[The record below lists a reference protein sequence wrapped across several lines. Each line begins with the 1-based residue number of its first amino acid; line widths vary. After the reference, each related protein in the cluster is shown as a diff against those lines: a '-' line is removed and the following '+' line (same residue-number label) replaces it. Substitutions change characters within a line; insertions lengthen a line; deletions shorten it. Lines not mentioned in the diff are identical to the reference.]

1 MGFGPSLCFGI
12 LRVLVVLQF
21 IFYNTIQHIKI
32 IQFQKFTV
40 TLQQPKGTK
49 YGQLFPLS

>member
-12 LRVLVVLQF
+12 YFLVVLQF

-32 IQFQKFTV
+32 IQFKNLQSLCSNQKG
-40 TLQQPKGTK
+40 LK
-49 YGQLFPLS
+49 YGQLFPLL